1 MILVTGGCFQGK
13 TDYACETFHIAKEE
27 AADGMDCPME
37 AIYETKL
44 LYHFHE
50 YIKRCMEANQ
60 ELDLEELERP
70 LADAHTLLPEKHRP
84 GRVQLDGNS
93 QKQQQPRKAQN
104 AAGRQ
109 QNIQQPF
116 DPIPIHK
123 SNFLRFLRV
132 YRLIIAVWAAFFNCR
147 LYPAGDICRFWSEQ
161 GVLPLVF
168 YLISRYNRQLL
179 CSHKAYYRR

>member
-60 ELDLEELERP
+60 ELDLLSGGKEGIRSP
-70 LADAHTLLPEKHRP
+70 P
-84 GRVQLDGNS
+84 GSLRNRDGDQAWLNLS
-93 QKQQQPRKAQN
+93 
-104 AAGRQ
+104 
-109 QNIQQPF
+109 
-116 DPIPIHK
+116 
-123 SNFLRFLRV
+123 
-132 YRLIIAVWAAFFNCR
+132 
-147 LYPAGDICRFWSEQ
+147 
-161 GVLPLVF
+161 
-168 YLISRYNRQLL
+168 
-179 CSHKAYYRR
+179 

>member
-60 ELDLEELERP
+60 ELDLEVLRHIRVRRSGCRYSGP
-70 LADAHTLLPEKHRP
+70 AD
-84 GRVQLDGNS
+84 
-93 QKQQQPRKAQN
+93 
-104 AAGRQ
+104 
-109 QNIQQPF
+109 
-116 DPIPIHK
+116 
-123 SNFLRFLRV
+123 FLRS
-132 YRLIIAVWAAFFNCR
+132 YH
-147 LYPAGDICRFWSEQ
+147 AGS
-161 GVLPLVF
+161 G
-168 YLISRYNRQLL
+168 
-179 CSHKAYYRR
+179 

>member
-60 ELDLEELERP
+60 ELDLEELERRNP
-70 LADAHTLLPEKHRP
+70 DIVLVTNELGYGVVPIDKFDRAYRQGGH
-84 GRVQLDGNS
+84 
-93 QKQQQPRKAQN
+93 QKYT
-104 AAGRQ
+104 G
-109 QNIQQPF
+109 
-116 DPIPIHK
+116 
-123 SNFLRFLRV
+123 
-132 YRLIIAVWAAFFNCR
+132 
-147 LYPAGDICRFWSEQ
+147 
-161 GVLPLVF
+161 
-168 YLISRYNRQLL
+168 
-179 CSHKAYYRR
+179 

>member
-60 ELDLEELERP
+60 ELDLEELERRNP
-70 LADAHTLLPEKHRP
+70 DIVLVSQEVGYGVVPMDAFDRKYREAVGRICTSLAAKSRKVT
-84 GRVQLDGNS
+84 RVVCGIGTVI
-93 QKQQQPRKAQN
+93 KN
-104 AAGRQ
+104 A
-109 QNIQQPF
+109 
-116 DPIPIHK
+116 
-123 SNFLRFLRV
+123 
-132 YRLIIAVWAAFFNCR
+132 
-147 LYPAGDICRFWSEQ
+147 
-161 GVLPLVF
+161 
-168 YLISRYNRQLL
+168 
-179 CSHKAYYRR
+179 

>member
-60 ELDLEELERP
+60 ELGYGVVPIDKFDR
-70 LADAHTLLPEKHRP
+70 AYREKT
-84 GRVQLDGNS
+84 GRVCCQ
-93 QKQQQPRKAQN
+93 
-104 AAGRQ
+104 AARRASEV
-109 QNIQQPF
+109 
-116 DPIPIHK
+116 H
-123 SNFLRFLRV
+123 RV
-132 YRLIIAVWAAFFNCR
+132 VCGIGTVIKH
-147 LYPAGDICRFWSEQ
+147 G
-161 GVLPLVF
+161 
-168 YLISRYNRQLL
+168 
-179 CSHKAYYRR
+179 